1 MPGVLCWAAIHF
13 SKDSHQIFLSSDI
26 NWANRSEWRSQR
38 EFTEFLTWL
47 NMQQTVARS
56 YFLNFLRNIKANALP
71 FNNLTASWFPFL
83 IESPKCSIV
92 SGRPFSYQPKIQ
104 ERRTWKVSLRAPS
117 PVLPLSLS
125 NNALLEKIN
134 TWIIYFKS
142 IICMF
147 VIYNIML

>member
-1 MPGVLCWAAIHF
+1 MSGVLCWAAIHF

-71 FNNLTASWFPFL
+71 FKVCLTASCFLSLLNPQSAALFLDGHFL
-83 IESPKCSIV
+83 I
-92 SGRPFSYQPKIQ
+92 
-104 ERRTWKVSLRAPS
+104 SLRYRKKEHERFQRE
-117 PVLPLSLS
+117 LPLLSSLCLS
-125 NNALLEKIN
+125 P
-134 TWIIYFKS
+134 
-142 IICMF
+142 
-147 VIYNIML
+147 IMLY